1 MVGARQQLNR
11 LAFLGCV
18 GAAAAVGAIAQS
30 WWVFGAVL
38 VLTAGAAL
46 ANRDIRLGIA
56 RRRPWRRPARR

>member
-1 MVGARQQLNR
+1 MGARQQLNR

-18 GAAAAVGAIAQS
+18 GVAAAVGAIAQS

-46 ANRDIRLGIA
+46 ANRDIRLGLA
-56 RRRPWRRPARR
+56 RRRFRRRPAYR